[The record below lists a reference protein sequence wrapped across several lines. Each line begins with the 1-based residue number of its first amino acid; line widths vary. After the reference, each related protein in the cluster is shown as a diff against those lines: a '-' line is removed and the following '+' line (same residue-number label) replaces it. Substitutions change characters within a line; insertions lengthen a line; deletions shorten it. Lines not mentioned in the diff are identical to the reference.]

1 MRDEE
6 EEALRL
12 QREAAAALRPEDY
25 GQSEGSSE
33 EEDSESEE
41 ESGEPLGASVGGLG
55 GIRRSAAI
63 KGSVGCK
70 RAQLG

>member
-33 EEDSESEE
+33 EEGDSESEE
-41 ESGEPLGASVGGLG
+41 ESGEGGYE
-55 GIRRSAAI
+55 
-63 KGSVGCK
+63 
-70 RAQLG
+70 